1 MRKRREAFTIP
12 LLIGRE
18 VWTPPARDPPHGG
31 GRGRAAWRAAE
42 SRPGGT
48 RPGSVECCRR
58 EQRRSPDQDGRSQ
71 SLWFVPLAGVR
82 HPFPSRT
89 RPLRPP
95 AAMIV
100 RSRARESS
108 AARTFFST
116 QNPLADNAARGFCV
130 EKENREKRVEC
141 SAWPARLGAPRTA
154 IRPCVLI

>member
-18 VWTPPARDPPHGG
+18 VWTPPARDPPPVGRARAGSMEGG
-31 GRGRAAWRAAE
+31 GNAAPE
-42 SRPGGT
+42 GT

-108 AARTFFST
+108 AARTFFF
-116 QNPLADNAARGFCV
+116 NA
-130 EKENREKRVEC
+130 K
-141 SAWPARLGAPRTA
+141 P
-154 IRPCVLI
+154 PCGIDRKGVLR